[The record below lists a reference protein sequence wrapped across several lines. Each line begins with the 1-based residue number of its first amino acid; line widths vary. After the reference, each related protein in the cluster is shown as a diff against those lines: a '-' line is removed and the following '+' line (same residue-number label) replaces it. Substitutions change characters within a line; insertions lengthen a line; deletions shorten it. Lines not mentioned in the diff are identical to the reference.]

1 MVADDS
7 NSDRTKSFVA
17 LTNNT
22 KVGHYRIIKKIGA
35 GGMGEVYVAEDT
47 ELKRQVAL
55 KFLPPHM
62 CQDEDCRVRFKPEA
76 QAAAKLKHHNIACI
90 HEAGEYSG
98 HPFYSMQVVEG
109 QSLREVIAGKDLP
122 IEQILEI
129 AIQVEVIAGKDLPI
143 EQILEIAI
151 QVCEGLK
158 AASGNFE
165 KAEIYLEV
173 WWESMQD
180 RNQSDSAWYW
190 YSSGCIAFYRGDSE
204 TSVQH
209 LRTAADGVLPTPDG
223 SWVHDRTQLMLARTY
238 LESGRLDAA
247 VSEYEGLLSTY
258 TWGRIYS
265 PIWGVK
271 TPYYLSQAYEQSG
284 HHDRAVEQY
293 ETFLD
298 IWKDADPG
306 LESVDDAKERL
317 ARLRSSL

>member
-7 NSDRTKSFVA
+7 KDDRTKSFVA
-17 LTNNT
+17 LTKGT
-22 KVGHYRIIKKIGA
+22 MVSHYRIIEKIGA
-35 GGMGEVYVAEDT
+35 GGMGEVYLAEDT

-109 QSLREVIAGKDLP
+109 QSLR
-122 IEQILEI
+122 
-129 AIQVEVIAGKDLPI
+129 EVIAGKDLPI

-223 SWVHDRTQLMLARTY
+223 SWVHDRTQLMLARAY

-271 TPYYLSQAYEQSG
+271 THYYLGQAYEQSG
-284 HHDRAVEQY
+284 HHDKAVKQY

-317 ARLRSSL
+317 ARLKSSL